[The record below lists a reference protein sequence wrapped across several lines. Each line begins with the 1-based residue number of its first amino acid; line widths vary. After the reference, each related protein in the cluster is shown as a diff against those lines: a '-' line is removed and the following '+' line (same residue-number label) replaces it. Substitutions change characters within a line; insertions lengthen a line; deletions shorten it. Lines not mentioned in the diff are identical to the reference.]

1 MTRSSHPEDNKR
13 INMDLE
19 VLLKC
24 NNVEHIVQCY
34 GYLIKGTRVWII
46 MELMTTCLD
55 KLLKKINAPFPE
67 QICGK
72 IAVAVR
78 IHHLQINL

>member
-24 NNVEHIVQCY
+24 NNEHIVQCY
-34 GYLIKGTRVWII
+34 GYFMKGIRVWII

-55 KLLKKINAPFPE
+55 KLLKKTNSPFPE
-67 QICGK
+67 NICGK
-72 IAVAVR
+72 VAVAVS
-78 IHHLQINL
+78 